1 MPSGRHAGEAERLNY
16 SAYRA
21 DRSRVIG
28 ANMGG
33 KLLVALEL
41 KVLHHFIER
50 VTRGRSRRFKPPGA
64 FGATKTMKT
73 AFFDPDELASR
84 SHL

>member
-1 MPSGRHAGEAERLNY
+1 VFWANG
-16 SAYRA
+16 
-21 DRSRVIG
+21 SRVIG

-33 KLLVALEL
+33 KFLVALQL
-41 KVLHHFIER
+41 KVPHHFIER
-50 VTRGRSRRFKPPGA
+50 VTRERSRSLKPPGA